1 MDGVQILLRIIHIVG
16 GVFWVGAT
24 IFTAA
29 FLLPALRDAG
39 PDGAKVMEGVAQ
51 RKFMEIMPVVA
62 ILTMLSGLWLFSR
75 ASGGFNSAYFSSRAG
90 MGYSTGAAL
99 AVIAFLIGMT
109 IVRPSMVKATELAK
123 RAAHASP
130 EEKGRIMG
138 AAGVLRTRA
147 NKAGNIVATLLVVSA
162 VAMAVARYL

>member
-1 MDGVQILLRIIHIVG
+1 MDVLHILLRLIHIVG

-39 PDGAKVMEGVAQ
+39 PDGAKVMEGVAR

-62 ILTMLSGLWLFSR
+62 ILTMLSGLWMFYR
-75 ASGGFNSAYFSSRAG
+75 TSGGFNSAYFASRIG
-90 MGYSTGAAL
+90 MGYSTGGAL
-99 AVIAFLIGMT
+99 AIIAFLIGIT
-109 IVRPSMVKATELAK
+109 VVRPSMMKATELAK
-123 RAAHASP
+123 SALQASP

-138 AAGVLRTRA
+138 AAGVLRARA
-147 NKAGNIVATLLVVSA
+147 NKAGNIVATLLVLA
-162 VAMAVARYL
+162 ACAMAVARYL

>member
-1 MDGVQILLRIIHIVG
+1 MNGLHILLRIIHILG

-39 PDGAKVMEGVAQ
+39 PDGAKVMEGVAR

-62 ILTMLSGLWLFSR
+62 ILTMLSGLWMFYR
-75 ASGGFNSAYFSSRAG
+75 ASGGSSAYFGSRIG
-90 MGYSTGAAL
+90 MGYSTGGAL
-99 AVIAFLIGMT
+99 AILAFLIGMT
-109 IVRPSMVKATELAK
+109 VVRPSMIKATELAK
-123 RAAHASP
+123 AAMQASP

-138 AAGVLRTRA
+138 AAGVLRARA
-147 NKAGNIVATLLVVSA
+147 NKGGNIVATMLVLA
-162 VAMAVARYL
+162 AAAMAVARYL